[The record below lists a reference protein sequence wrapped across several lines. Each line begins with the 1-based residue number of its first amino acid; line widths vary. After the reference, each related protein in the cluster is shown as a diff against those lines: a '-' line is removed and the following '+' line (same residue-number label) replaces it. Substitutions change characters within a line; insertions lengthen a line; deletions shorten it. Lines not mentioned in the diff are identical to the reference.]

1 MDEISPVWPPKPFHI
16 EIERSLNASS
26 FLHASFRLIDQR
38 SSERSTAIEVQ
49 TSFLLSANQG
59 RRQRGASGAC
69 PPHLKCEHV
78 GRKSWTIVHWHRST
92 IIQTTFLFSLQCN
105 FWLDIYTQDFRV
117 FVKADGYRRS
127 WPSVQLLADLFW
139 KRWIKND
146 LPILQQRQNW
156 LLCEYNL
163 SVGDIVLMV
172 DETTVSTLLHLI

>member
-1 MDEISPVWPPKPFHI
+1 M
-16 EIERSLNASS
+16 
-26 FLHASFRLIDQR
+26 
-38 SSERSTAIEVQ
+38 
-49 TSFLLSANQG
+49 
-59 RRQRGASGAC
+59 
-69 PPHLKCEHV
+69 
-78 GRKSWTIVHWHRST
+78 
-92 IIQTTFLFSLQCN
+92 
-105 FWLDIYTQDFRV
+105 